1 MQEMQKKNTIQN
13 KEITLLKKAELIPE
27 KKIALEKGLLKR
39 IRDSLVRAIDFLE
52 KDK

>member
-1 MQEMQKKNTIQN
+1 MSTSELKKTIQN

>member
-1 MQEMQKKNTIQN
+1 MEIKKT
-13 KEITLLKKAELIPE
+13 KEILEKIETLLKKAEFIPK